1 MSVEDKHFEH
11 IAKMKSLDSMSKWYS
26 WDSPIGLSIFL
37 LSLTL
42 IAAII
47 VNVAMQVVK

>member
-11 IAKMKSLDSMSKWYS
+11 LAKMQSLDSLSKWYS

-37 LSLTL
+37 LTLTL
-42 IAAII
+42 IVILIKLAFFPF
-47 VNVAMQVVK
+47 V